1 MSSRKVHVHESNHEL
16 IELTTHATQHDESR
30 SERNINQIAV
40 LTAVVAALSSI
51 VSFYEGDAEVKA
63 SLYKADAAINKTEA
77 ANQWA
82 YYQAK
87 SVKRQMQEVLME
99 TNTLKRDLY
108 AKEISRYE
116 SEMQGIQQQA
126 KIFENKALELDRRS
140 SIHAHIHHSLARATT
155 ALQISIGVGAIA
167 LITRRKWLTI
177 GAFIIAASGAA
188 LAMATALR
196 L

>member
-16 IELTTHATQHDESR
+16 IELTTHATQHEDSK
-30 SERNINQIAV
+30 SERNINQIAI

-87 SVKRQMQEVLME
+87 SLKRQMQEVLME
-99 TNTLKRDLY
+99 TNTIKRDIY

-116 SEMQGIQQQA
+116 SEMQEIQQQA
-126 KIFENKALELDRRS
+126 KNYEDKALELERQS
-140 SIHAHIHHSLARATT
+140 NIKAHIHHSLARATT

-177 GAFIIAASGAA
+177 GAFILAGSGAV
-188 LAMATALR
+188 LVVATALG

>member
-16 IELTTHATQHDESR
+16 IELTAHATQHDESR

-40 LTAVVAALSSI
+40 LTAVVAALCSI

-108 AKEISRYE
+108 AKEMSRYE
-116 SEMQGIQQQA
+116 SEMQEIQQQA

-140 SIHAHIHHSLARATT
+140 SSHAHIHHSLARATT